1 MAKKKVA
8 VKTEKVVDKRVNLV
22 SLLIAVVLFA
32 VAAFG
37 YSTTGSADLDIL
49 GIKFATVAEQ
59 MTGMFEGYVFVRDVI
74 GLVFVL
80 ICSIF
85 QIIVLIKLIVQFF
98 KLFGFLGKKDVNV
111 MKKKLA
117 NYAKAVF
124 STIGLELTIL
134 IIASYDNGA
143 LSTNASTLMILTG
156 VLFFVIYGLTRYYR
170 WFVQEKRYWLDCL
183 FEGLKDALF
192 IAGPIFLL
200 SLIDGRFL
208 GTLGEDLFKAY
219 GRLGTDFITI
229 SAISGIMNGV
239 ATIIYMFITLGLMRK
254 VLKLMPFNNYKKSAY
269 DTKGRYIALFVL
281 SVLFS
286 ASMAVTAS
294 VNNGNISG
302 DAIVPALLPALLTT
316 LPYLFAMVGICVA
329 SGINEKETAKVEYVE
344 IDDGE
349 DEDVEEAEEAPE
361 AEETEEATEAEA
373 PVAEIATTE
382 EAPEVEETVKPKR
395 TRKKN

>member
-22 SLLIAVVLFA
+22 SLLIAVVLLA

-59 MTGMFEGYVFVRDVI
+59 MTEMFEGYVFVRDVI

-98 KLFGFLGKKDVNV
+98 KLFGFFGKKDVNV

-156 VLFFVIYGLTRYYR
+156 VLFFVIY
-170 WFVQEKRYWLDCL
+170 
-183 FEGLKDALF
+183 
-192 IAGPIFLL
+192 
-200 SLIDGRFL
+200 
-208 GTLGEDLFKAY
+208 
-219 GRLGTDFITI
+219 
-229 SAISGIMNGV
+229 
-239 ATIIYMFITLGLMRK
+239 
-254 VLKLMPFNNYKKSAY
+254 
-269 DTKGRYIALFVL
+269 
-281 SVLFS
+281 
-286 ASMAVTAS
+286 
-294 VNNGNISG
+294 
-302 DAIVPALLPALLTT
+302 
-316 LPYLFAMVGICVA
+316 
-329 SGINEKETAKVEYVE
+329 
-344 IDDGE
+344 
-349 DEDVEEAEEAPE
+349 
-361 AEETEEATEAEA
+361 
-373 PVAEIATTE
+373 
-382 EAPEVEETVKPKR
+382 
-395 TRKKN
+395 